1 MSISHTHL
9 VPLLLYMLCFTAE
22 KSKSGQMTNNVY
34 SRPLN
39 STIHRLFNPSQSI
52 NHPLLLP
59 TPPPCKTSYHAQI
72 SRTDMYGRIRVSHL
86 SAPPLPP
93 VQPYKNKHCVSATQT
108 NVLLRHLL
116 EKKAWGHVKKT
127 YQESSH
133 LTLAPGQSIKLHL
146 HLPALLMPYI
156 TSKLGPQII

>member
-59 TPPPCKTSYHAQI
+59 TPPPCKTSYHTQL
-72 SRTDMYGRIRVSHL
+72 SRTDMVVSGFL
-86 SAPPLPP
+86 TC
-93 VQPYKNKHCVSATQT
+93 QRRPYLQCNPIKTNTASVRHKQT
-108 NVLLRHLL
+108 SFWGTCL
-116 EKKAWGHVKKT
+116 KKR
-127 YQESSH
+127 
-133 LTLAPGQSIKLHL
+133 PGDISKISIKSPLILHSHQVRVLNFTFTSPPHWSPISPLNLHL
-146 HLPALLMPYI
+146 
-156 TSKLGPQII
+156 